1 MSSYKL
7 VSPSSTDA
15 SLAGVGQVG
24 KKGDVLT
31 RITIIVDTVGAGGA
45 SSIKDGST
53 SISLTPASAPIGTY
67 TLEIDAPSQNGAW
80 TATTGANATIIAVG
94 NFG

>member
-7 VSPSSTDA
+7 VSPSGTDE

-24 KKGDVLT
+24 KKGNLLKRV
-31 RITIIVDTVGAGGA
+31 IVIVDTVGAGGA
-45 SSIKDGST
+45 ASIKDGST

-67 TLEIDAPSQNGAW
+67 TLEIDAPSQTGAW

-94 NFG
+94 DFG